1 MARVRTMAGVLAVAA
16 GLALIGVTGV
26 SAQLLGLVG
35 PERETVIYDGDL
47 KLDSGGIEVTPWGS
61 GSYESVYDETY
72 VGPEVLKVTSQGPYQ
87 GIVLRL
93 NRPAD
98 LTEFTASG
106 HGYLAL
112 RVLPAQGPKP
122 VVAPSQTT
130 GGSRQQPTSGRPG
143 STRGGTARGRRGGP
157 GAAGGGPMGGLRGPG
172 AAGGGP
178 MGGPRGPGAGGGGPM
193 GGLRGPGAGGGP
205 MGGLRGPGAG
215 GGGPM
220 GGLRGPGAGGGGPM
234 GGLRGPGAAGGG
246 PMGGLRGPGA
256 GRGGPMGGLRG
267 PGAGRGGPMGG
278 LGPGA
283 SGPAAPGAPA
293 GAPGAAPAA
302 NEVRLRHVRVVLF
315 TDAGAMIADGV
326 PVDGSIK
333 DARGWI
339 PVSIALSDF
348 RGAPGSQK
356 VRAVGIFA
364 DESDVLYVGRVSLL
378 VDRSVVRATLKA
390 IPSVA
395 RVGEMI
401 EFSVTLKGGPIRPLI
416 SWDFDRADGI
426 QREAVG
432 GKVKYVY
439 KSPGDY
445 LATCTITDKA
455 GVRAQMTEQIGVHVE

>member
-178 MGGPRGPGAGGGGPM
+178 MGG
-193 GGLRGPGAGGGP
+193 
-205 MGGLRGPGAG
+205 LRGPGAG

-234 GGLRGPGAAGGG
+234 GGLRGPGAAG
-246 PMGGLRGPGA
+246 
-256 GRGGPMGGLRG
+256 GGPMGGLRG

>member
-178 MGGPRGPGAGGGGPM
+178 MGG
-193 GGLRGPGAGGGP
+193 
-205 MGGLRGPGAG
+205 LRGPGAG

-220 GGLRGPGAGGGGPM
+220 GGLGPGAG
-234 GGLRGPGAAGGG
+234 
-246 PMGGLRGPGA
+246 
-256 GRGGPMGGLRG
+256 
-267 PGAGRGGPMGG
+267 
-278 LGPGA
+278 
-283 SGPAAPGAPA
+283 GPAAPGAPA

-378 VDRSVVRATLKA
+378 VDRSVVRATLTA
-390 IPSVA
+390 SPSVA

>member
-205 MGGLRGPGAG
+205 MGGPRGPGA

-220 GGLRGPGAGGGGPM
+220 GGLRGPGAGG
-234 GGLRGPGAAGGG
+234 
-246 PMGGLRGPGA
+246 
-256 GRGGPMGGLRG
+256 
-267 PGAGRGGPMGG
+267 GGPMGG

-378 VDRSVVRATLKA
+378 VDRSVVRATLTA
-390 IPSVA
+390 SPSVA